1 MGGAAAG
8 PYERETEAHTA
19 MADRFERAIQRI
31 DEANSEDP
39 TLLVVNGQPRPK
51 ELAHAEML
59 TEWVRRL
66 RPDADEALLLAA
78 RAHHI
83 RRWESQRSSY
93 PEGRKGYLRW
103 RTDLHEFHAREAGAI
118 LEECG
123 YDAASVAR
131 VQQIISKHG
140 LGRDLDVQA
149 LEDALC
155 LVFLDTQ
162 LTALIADL
170 PEETM
175 VNVLRKTWKKMSEA
189 AREHALAV
197 EMRPSDREF
206 VLRALSDG

>member
-1 MGGAAAG
+1 MRVDAAMNFEFRVGGLALRGTPGGALSVVAAG
-8 PYERETEAHTA
+8 G
-19 MADRFERAIQRI
+19 
-31 DEANSEDP
+31 S
-39 TLLVVNGQPRPK
+39 TLS
-51 ELAHAEML
+51 
-59 TEWVRRL
+59 
-66 RPDADEALLLAA
+66 ADEALLLAA

-83 RRWESQRSSY
+83 KRWESQRSSY

-103 RTDLHEFHAREAGAI
+103 RTDLHKFHAQEAGAI

-123 YDAASVAR
+123 YDAATVAR

-140 LGRDLDVQA
+140 LGRDPDVQA

-162 LTALIADL
+162 LAALIADL

>member
-1 MGGAAAG
+1 MGGAATG
-8 PYERETEAHTA
+8 RCKREMEADIA

-31 DEANSEDP
+31 DEANSADP
-39 TLLVVNGQPRPK
+39 TVLVVNGRPRPK
-51 ELAHAEML
+51 ELAHAEMM

-66 RPDADEALLLAA
+66 RPEADEALLLAA

-83 RRWESQRSSY
+83 RRWEVPRSSY
-93 PEGRKGYLRW
+93 PAGRKAYLRW
-103 RTDLHEFHAREAGAI
+103 RTGLHEFHARAAGSI

-123 YDAASVAR
+123 YDTATIAR
-131 VQQIISKHG
+131 VQQIIRKHG
-140 LGRDLDVQA
+140 LGRDPDAQA

-175 VNVLRKTWKKMSEA
+175 ANVVRKTWKKMSPA
-189 AREHALAV
+189 AHEHALALDL
-197 EMRPSDREF
+197 RPADREL
-206 VLRALSDG
+206 VVKALSDG

>member
-1 MGGAAAG
+1 M
-8 PYERETEAHTA
+8 P
-19 MADRFERAIQRI
+19 DRFERAIQRI

-39 TLLVVNGQPRPK
+39 TLLVVNWEPRPK
-51 ELAHAEML
+51 ELAHSEMM

-83 RRWESQRSSY
+83 RRWARQRSSY

-103 RTDLHEFHAREAGAI
+103 RTDLHEFHARVAGGI
-118 LEECG
+118 LVECG
-123 YDAASVAR
+123 YDDTTVAR
-131 VQQIISKHG
+131 VQQIIRKHG
-140 LGRDLDVQA
+140 LGRDHDVQA

-155 LVFLDTQ
+155 LTFLDTQ
-162 LTALIADL
+162 LAALIADL

-189 AREHALAV
+189 AREHALAL
-197 EMRPSDREF
+197 EMRPPDREF
-206 VLRALSDG
+206 VVRALSDG